1 MIVNFNKHKIFRNL
15 KTSFKDNRGI
25 ITSLTNLGCKNVSFI
40 VSKKKTIR
48 ANHYHK
54 TDWHFIYILKGSF
67 NYYYKKVKSK
77 KIFKI
82 KVNKGDLLFTP
93 PKLVHATHHT
103 KKTEMIVIS
112 KKLRDSK
119 NYEKDLVRVNLI
131 NINNIRL
138 I

>member
-77 KIFKI
+77 K
-82 KVNKGDLLFTP
+82 
-93 PKLVHATHHT
+93 
-103 KKTEMIVIS
+103 
-112 KKLRDSK
+112 
-119 NYEKDLVRVNLI
+119 
-131 NINNIRL
+131 NI
-138 I
+138 